1 MPWIPDKIGESSPGA
16 GDGEIVTNEW
26 ANSLRDAATVH
37 FATTAERDTYWPAA
51 TAPLGALCTTGPNG
65 TSLWHCCLVSGT
77 RRWVQPWATAW
88 GYLNGAA
95 SGTEQAGI
103 TGPANIAGLDVTAAT
118 VPGRR
123 LRVNVGIQAI
133 ANTVATNGASVA
145 VLVDG
150 TTVRSSGVLCAMAN
164 VGVALHFDFDAVSTA
179 MSHRFIAQ
187 ITNFGGGSVTVNKA
201 AQYVGSSFLY
211 VTDVGPAVVPT

>member
-16 GDGEIVTNEW
+16 GDGEVITNEW
-26 ANSLRDAATVH
+26 ANTLRDAATVH

-77 RRWVQPWATAW
+77 RRWVQPWSTAW
-88 GYLNGAA
+88 GYINGVAG
-95 SGTEQAGI
+95 STEQAGI
-103 TGPANIAGLDVTAAT
+103 TGATNIAGLDLTAAT

-123 LRVNVGIQAI
+123 LRVTAGIQAI
-133 ANTVATNGASVA
+133 ANTAATAGALVA

-150 TTVRSSGVLCAMAN
+150 SIYRSSSVLCAMAN
-164 VGVALHFDFDAVSTA
+164 VGVYCHFDFDINATA
-179 MSHRFIAQ
+179 LSHRFIAQ
-187 ITNFGGGSVTVNKA
+187 ISNFGGGAVTVNKTGM
-201 AQYVGSSFLY
+201 YTGPSFLY
-211 VTDVGPAVVPT
+211 ATDIGPATVPS